1 MLFWK
6 KVGRLGWVAENG
18 WAITP
23 EMGASRIVD
32 GFKFRVRKSGSSKY
46 VKFTKTLK
54 EAKVFAEDPSPA
66 EGVKNLI
73 ERVQKLTR

>member
-32 GFKFRVRKSGSSKY
+32 GFKFRVRQSGTTN